1 MRSHPASKLELGILP
16 PSTIL
21 DIGAGTGNYSY
32 ELAEVGYKVIALEP
46 SDTMRNQGKQH
57 RNLKWIDGIAE
68 NIPLEDQTVN
78 GIICTLASH
87 HFRNPSLCYQEMNRV
102 LKQNNG
108 KIVIFTLDPR
118 LCPKDLLILDYFG
131 PVVEESYKVHPSIN
145 ELSQLIEE
153 QVRRPVNIRLFP
165 LPYDLVDQFFFA
177 GWRRPE
183 LYLDKD
189 FQAVTSPLANGRKDI
204 VTKVLSD

>member
-1 MRSHPASKLELGILP
+1 ME
-16 PSTIL
+16 
-21 DIGAGTGNYSY
+21 SY
-32 ELAEVGYKVIALEP
+32 V
-46 SDTMRNQGKQH
+46 R
-57 RNLKWIDGIAE
+57 
-68 NIPLEDQTVN
+68 
-78 GIICTLASH
+78 TLASH

-204 VTKVLSD
+204 VTKCLERLNIDLSNGNWNLKYGEIQKLCEYDSGHFFLVI